1 MPSNVTDSRSAARF
15 KVDEPLH
22 GSFANADVVIQD
34 LAESGVQIEHAE
46 PLRLATTGRLALKL
60 GETAV
65 TVPAIVIWSRLSQTP
80 NAKGKLLYR
89 SGLRLEAS
97 LEKFAKV
104 INTLAGS
111 GLLRSDHE
119 SLDRKR
125 QKIEEKEQ
133 LRASRP
139 VVMALPQVVSIAA
152 DQLLLIQHARERL
165 QSNPDEAVKWYNR
178 AKFSLNEEGHRIVE
192 AVTIQ
197 HRDEVLAVWEYLERS
212 IDIMTI
218 VRAFDRK
225 G

>member
-1 MPSNVTDSRSAARF
+1 MSPNITDSRSAARF
-15 KVDEPLH
+15 KIDEPLH

-34 LAESGVQIEHAE
+34 LAESGVQVEHAE

-60 GETAV
+60 GEMAV
-65 TVPAIVIWSRLSQTP
+65 TVPAIVIWSRLSQTA

-89 SGLRLEAS
+89 SGLRLEAN
-97 LEKFAKV
+97 LEQFAQV

-111 GLLRSDHE
+111 GLLRPDHE
-119 SLDRKR
+119 SLERKK
-125 QKIEEKEQ
+125 QKVQDKQEQ
-133 LRASRP
+133 LASRP
-139 VVMALPQVVSIAA
+139 SVMPIPQVATIAP

-165 QSNPDEAVKWYNR
+165 QTNSEEAVKWYNR
-178 AKFSLNEEGHRIVE
+178 AKYSLSEEGHRIVDE
-192 AVTIQ
+192 VTIQ

-218 VRAFDRK
+218 ARAFERK